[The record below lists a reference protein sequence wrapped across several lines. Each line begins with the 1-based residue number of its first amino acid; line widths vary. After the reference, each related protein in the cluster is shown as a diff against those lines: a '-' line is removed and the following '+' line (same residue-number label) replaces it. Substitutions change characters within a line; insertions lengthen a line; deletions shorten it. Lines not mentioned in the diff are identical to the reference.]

1 MTNDNKNQS
10 KESQE
15 PNKVKEFLTP
25 TFNVK
30 DKYKEIQ
37 KQQGKKPI
45 KRWLKL
51 VTLLLIIS
59 TIILLFVSSYTTK
72 KVNELEDS
80 RNVQLDVYE
89 ATKFAVLEDI
99 KTYLTIK
106 TKEDY
111 IEAKSRVNVVDWYR
125 DQIFGKSFDIS
136 AFYGASN
143 VHAVDVQYSLEDEKG
158 VTKYYLM
165 LNVTKGSETK
175 QIEMLVSVHN
185 NQIYNILVI

>member
-10 KESQE
+10 NESQE

-45 KRWLKL
+45 KRWLKV

-59 TIILLFVSSYTTK
+59 TVILLFVSSYTTK
-72 KVNELEDS
+72 KVNELEEN
-80 RNVQLDVYE
+80 RNVQLDIYE

-99 KTYLTIK
+99 KTYLTIQ

-111 IEAKSRVNVVDWYR
+111 LEAKSKVNVIDWYR

-136 AFYGASN
+136 SFYGASN
-143 VHAVDVQYSLEDEKG
+143 VHAVDVQYALEDDKG

>member
-37 KQQGKKPI
+37 LQQGKKPI

-51 VTLLLIIS
+51 LTLFLILVTVV
-59 TIILLFVSSYTTK
+59 ILFSSYYTTK
-72 KVNELEDS
+72 KVEELEDS
-80 RNVQLDVYE
+80 RNTQLDLYE
-89 ATKFAVLEDI
+89 TTKFAILDDI
-99 KTYLTIK
+99 TSFLTIK

-111 IEAKSRVNVVDWYR
+111 IESKSTVNVVDWYR
-125 DQIFGKSFDIS
+125 EQIYGKSFDIS
-136 AFYGASN
+136 KFYGASN
-143 VHAVDVQYSLEDEKG
+143 VHAVDIQYSLEDDKG
-158 VTKYYLM
+158 VAKYYLM

>member
-10 KESQE
+10 NESQE

-45 KRWLKL
+45 KRWLKV

-59 TIILLFVSSYTTK
+59 TVILLFVSSYTTK
-72 KVNELEDS
+72 KVNELEEN
-80 RNVQLDVYE
+80 RNVQLDIYE

-99 KTYLTIK
+99 KTYLTIQ

-111 IEAKSRVNVVDWYR
+111 LEAKSKVNVIDWYR

-136 AFYGASN
+136 SFYGASN
-143 VHAVDVQYSLEDEKG
+143 VHAVDVQYALEDNKG